1 MTLNQLSS
9 INDVNKTLSLKVKNI
24 IKIMNFFKSLEQ
36 SLIKFND
43 IDSIIK
49 QLTMLITR

>member
-1 MTLNQLSS
+1 MNYLA
-9 INDVNKTLSLKVKNI
+9 INGVNKALSLKIKKI